1 MTSGARALLP
11 LPPPACCRALL
22 AAFVSVSAVF
32 IYFVVSFPNVALS
45 AMDWQAVVLAAA
57 MGIYVLEIVHMGS
70 VLAFHLRLRAKTPV
84 LQAPGLRV

>member
-1 MTSGARALLP
+1 MP
-11 LPPPACCRALL
+11 LPPPACCGALL
-22 AAFVSVSAVF
+22 AAFVSVSVVF

-70 VLAFHLRLRAKTPV
+70 VLTSHMRFRDKTSTAW
-84 LQAPGLRV
+84 LQAQGSRF